1 MELETL
7 ENEVL
12 NLNPIDKIRL
22 VEMVFDSLDKP
33 DNDIEQLWVTE
44 SEERYHAFKEG
55 KLKGTALAEVKK
67 RICYYPAL
75 VFPGC

>member
-12 NLNPIDKIRL
+12 NLNPNEKIRL

-33 DNDIEQLWVTE
+33 DHEVEELWVKE
-44 SEERYHAFKEG
+44 SEERYHAFKDG
-55 KLKGTALAEVKK
+55 QLKGTPLADIKK
-67 RICYYPAL
+67 RYET
-75 VFPGC
+75 

>member
-12 NLNPIDKIRL
+12 NLNTIEKIRL

-33 DNDIEQLWVTE
+33 DSETEQLWVME
-44 SEERYHAFKEG
+44 SEERYLAFKDG
-55 KLKGTALAEVKK
+55 KLQGTPLADVKK
-67 RICYYPAL
+67 RYES
-75 VFPGC
+75 